1 MSLKNLM
8 KIGGIIAVLLGTTPM
23 IAVAQQ
29 SGRNYDNPPAV
40 SVRVASNRSG
50 YHRHY
55 YRGSNRY
62 YRHSHR
68 YYGNSDRYYGN
79 SHRYV
84 TMSVLTAIMAITIA
98 LAIKTRISHKFVY

>member
-23 IAVAQQ
+23 IAAAQQ
-29 SGRNYDNPPAV
+29 SGRHYDNPPAV
-40 SVRVASNRSG
+40 SVRVDSDRSS

-79 SHRYV
+79 SHRYYG
-84 TMSVLTAIMAITIA
+84 
-98 LAIKTRISHKFVY
+98 RSHRYYGHNYRPGYQNKN

>member
-23 IAVAQQ
+23 IAAAQQ
-29 SGRNYDNPPAV
+29 SGRHYDNPPAV
-40 SVRVASNRSG
+40 SVRVDSDRSS

-68 YYGNSDRYYGN
+68 YYGNSHRYDN
-79 SHRYV
+79 SHRYYG
-84 TMSVLTAIMAITIA
+84 
-98 LAIKTRISHKFVY
+98 RSHRYYGHNYRPGYQNKN